1 MPNFTHQVIFRYGSN
16 TLGLLALLV
25 FLLLPQS
32 YAAVVEDLYEVE
44 IPVVDQSEATR
55 RAAFNRGLRE
65 VLIRVTGDSKIFSLI
80 KRPYSSPYVKQ
91 FQYRELDKSKQI
103 LTPAKEGSSSHDKS
117 QESTHLLWVQFNE
130 TKVND
135 FVSSNALPLWGQ
147 FRSETV
153 IWLAVNDGS
162 NRYILKSTDN
172 SLLKTVTKES
182 ATRRAIPLI
191 WPDVSREERAIQ
203 FADIWGGFQ
212 LPIKRLSNEYSDGP
226 IIVGR
231 LFWKGKRWNSDW
243 TLLLDDSKTD
253 WAIEHADYNQLLTEA
268 MDKVG
273 DILGQQYALFDT
285 GDIKSFHSLAIQINN
300 IHSIVSLNDL
310 KQYLS
315 TVPMVQ
321 EYKLDRIE
329 NGSVFID
336 VSLRTNTDDFLK
348 TIEQDSKLLRK
359 TEEQKNIVELNGAG
373 EDGLIQDEFVQGD
386 SNQSNLEQ
394 AGSDKA
400 NSDKSDLAQ
409 ADLISVNPARA
420 ISNNAAYQFQ
430 FQP

>member
-1 MPNFTHQVIFRYGSN
+1 MSNFTHQIIFRYGFN
-16 TLGLLALLV
+16 ILGLLALL
-25 FLLLPQS
+25 FMLLPRS
-32 YAAVVEDLYEVE
+32 HAAVVEGLYEVE

-55 RAAFNRGLRE
+55 RTAFNLGLKE

-103 LTPAKEGSSSHDKS
+103 QKTAKEDSLSSDKS
-117 QESTHLLWVQFNE
+117 QEPTHLLWVQFNE

-135 FVSSNALPLWGQ
+135 FVSSNALPLWSQ

-153 IWLAVNDGS
+153 IWLAVNDGA

-172 SLLKTVTKES
+172 SLLKTITKES

-191 WPDVSREERAIQ
+191 WPDVSREEQAIQ

-231 LFWKGKRWNSDW
+231 LFWKGEQWNSDW

-253 WAIEHADYNQLLTEA
+253 WVIEHADYEQLLTEA
-268 MDKVG
+268 IDKAG
-273 DILGQQYALFDT
+273 DLMGQQYALFDT

-300 IHSIVSLNDL
+300 IHSIVTLNDL

-329 NGSVFID
+329 NDSVFID

-359 TEEQKNIVELNGAG
+359 IEEQKNITDLNGAG
-373 EDGLIQDEFVQGD
+373 PDGLIQDKLVQGD
-386 SNQSNLEQ
+386 SNQNDLEQ
-394 AGSDKA
+394 VDSDK
-400 NSDKSDLAQ
+400 NDLAQ
-409 ADLISVNPARA
+409 ADLLSVNPVPA
-420 ISNNAAYQFQ
+420 ISKNAAYQFQ